1 MRNRVSKKPLAREAI
16 RARGRK
22 IGSGAYLPTA
32 GADRFPGQ
40 WFFTHTVSHPFEQM
54 LACLSLICKGVL
66 EKFPQLKVVF
76 LESGA
81 GWLPYWLWRMDEH
94 HEILPFQVPWL
105 KMKPSEYFRRQCYI
119 SCEAD
124 EDNLGDIVHAVGQDR
139 ILFASDYP
147 HWDSTFPGAPKAI
160 LYRTD
165 ISLEAK
171 RKILGENALKL
182 LGI

>member
-1 MRNRVSKKPLAREAI
+1 
-16 RARGRK
+16 
-22 IGSGAYLPTA
+22 
-32 GADRFPGQ
+32 
-40 WFFTHTVSHPFEQM
+40 M
-54 LACLSLICKGVL
+54 LASLSLICKGVL

-94 HEILPFQVPWL
+94 YEKLPFQVPWL

-124 EDNLGDIVHAVGQDR
+124 EDNLGAIVQAVGEDR
-139 ILFASDYP
+139 VLFASDYP
-147 HWDSTFPGAPKAI
+147 HWDSVFPGAPQA
-160 LYRTD
+160 LLQRTD
-165 ISLEAK
+165 LGPEAK
-171 RKILGENALKL
+171 RKIIGENTLKL